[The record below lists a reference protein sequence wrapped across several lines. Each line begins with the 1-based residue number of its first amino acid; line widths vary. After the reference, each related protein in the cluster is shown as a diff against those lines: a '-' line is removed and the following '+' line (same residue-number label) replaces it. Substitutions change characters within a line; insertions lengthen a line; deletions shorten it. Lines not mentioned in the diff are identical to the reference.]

1 MITCFRFRHF
11 WKNMN
16 SEILH
21 PPKGVRGLKKLDKDL
36 LKKEV
41 SVPVLTFPAENS
53 NKILPSL
60 KKFLLK
66 MEHLKPVRSS
76 PLVNHREV
84 LLHPL
89 AVDCW
94 NSLPTETLLSVDVKE
109 EHFSFGKL
117 DLTYD
122 NWRADELLKF
132 ILPENEEG
140 VSSYSKVGHIIHI
153 NLREQ
158 LLPYKDIIG
167 EILMDKIPGCE
178 SVVNKANSI
187 DNTYRN
193 FQLELICGKEDY
205 LVEVK
210 ENGVIYE
217 FDFSKVYW
225 NPRLSTE
232 HERIVKLLRPNDIL
246 YDVFGGVGPFSVPAA
261 KKKCRV
267 LGNDL
272 NPESFKWFN
281 QNVKRNKC
289 KDIKTFNKDG
299 KDFILQDIK
308 EDLRNVWEKGEGSF
322 KIHITMNLPA
332 MAIEFLQYFR
342 GLFREEISL
351 KSIENRELPLIHVYT
366 FIKGDTS
373 CPEQTK
379 AAVKK
384 QTEDHFGIPIP
395 DKDLEGLYF
404 VRNVAPNKDMYRVS
418 FFLNDDILFEEESRK
433 RKSSTEVDCPNLSK
447 VVC

>member
-1 MITCFRFRHF
+1 MLRSFRFRHF

-21 PPKGVRGLKKLDKDL
+21 PPKSVRGLKKLDKEL
-36 LKKEV
+36 FKKEV
-41 SVPVLTFPAENS
+41 SVPVLTFPEENS

-66 MEHLKPVRSS
+66 MEKMKPVRSS
-76 PLVNHREV
+76 PIEKHREV

-89 AVDCW
+89 AVQGW
-94 NSLPTETLLSVDVKE
+94 SSLPIDTLSSLNVKE
-109 EHFSFGKL
+109 ENYSTGKL
-117 DLTYD
+117 NLTYD
-122 NWRADELLKF
+122 NWRADELLKS

-140 VSSYSKVGHIIHI
+140 VSSYSKIGHIIHI
-153 NLREQ
+153 NLRDQ
-158 LLPYKDIIG
+158 LLPFKEIIG
-167 EILMDKIPGCE
+167 EILLDKIPGCE
-178 SVVNKANSI
+178 SVVNKTNSI
-187 DNTYRN
+187 DNTFRN

-232 HERIVKLLRPNDIL
+232 HERIVKLLKPNDVL

-272 NPESFKWFN
+272 NPESFKWLN
-281 QNVKRNKC
+281 RNVTKNKC

-299 KDFILQDIK
+299 KDFILEDIK
-308 EDLRNVWEKGEGSF
+308 EDLMKVWEKEDDSF
-322 KIHITMNLPA
+322 SIHITMNLPA
-332 MAIEFLQYFR
+332 MAIEFLHHFR
-342 GLFREEISL
+342 GLFRNEQNL
-351 KSIENRELPLIHVYT
+351 KDTNNRVFPLIHVYT
-366 FIKGDTS
+366 FIKGDNS
-373 CPEQTK
+373 CPEETK
-379 AAVKK
+379 KGVRK
-384 QTEDHFGIPIP
+384 QTEDHLGVPIP

-418 FFLNDDILFEEESRK
+418 FFLNDDILFEETRK
-433 RKSSTEVDCPNLSK
+433 RKSSTELCPNESK
-447 VVC
+447 VLC

>member
-1 MITCFRFRHF
+1 MINCFRFRHF

-21 PPKGVRGLKKLDKDL
+21 PPKCVRGLKKLDKEL
-36 LKKEV
+36 FKKEV
-41 SVPVLTFPAENS
+41 LVPILTFPEENS
-53 NKILPSL
+53 NKILSSL
-60 KKFLLK
+60 KKYLLK

-76 PLVNHREV
+76 QIEKHREV

-89 AVDCW
+89 AVQSW
-94 NSLPTETLLSVDVKE
+94 ESLPTEFLIAANLNITN
-109 EHFSFGKL
+109 FSQGRL
-117 DLTYD
+117 HLTYD

-140 VSSYSKVGHIIHI
+140 VTSYSRIGHIIHI
-153 NLREQ
+153 NLRDQ
-158 LLPYKDIIG
+158 LLPYKEIIG
-167 EILMDKIPGCE
+167 EILLDKISGCK
-178 SVVNKANSI
+178 SVVNKTNSI
-187 DNTYRN
+187 DNTFRN
-193 FQLELICGKEDY
+193 FQLELICGEENY

-232 HERIVKLLRPNDIL
+232 HERVVNLLNPGDIL

-272 NPESFKWFN
+272 NPESFKWMKK
-281 QNVKRNKC
+281 NVTRNKC
-289 KDIKTFNKDG
+289 KNIQTFNKDG
-299 KDFILQDIK
+299 KDFILENIK
-308 EDLRNVWEKGEGSF
+308 DDLKNVWEQECDKF

-332 MAIEFLQYFR
+332 MAVEFLKYFR
-342 GLFREEISL
+342 GLFKEFDYL
-351 KSIENRELPLIHVYT
+351 KSKKNRVFPLIHVYT
-366 FIKGDTS
+366 FIKGDNS
-373 CPEQTK
+373 CHETTK
-379 AAVKK
+379 FAVKK
-384 QTEDHFGIPIP
+384 QTEDFFGVPISE
-395 DKDLEGLYF
+395 KILEGIHF

-418 FFLNDDILFEEESRK
+418 FFLNDEILFEEESRK
-433 RKSSTEVDCPNLSK
+433 RKSSTEIDCPNEK
-447 VVC
+447 K